1 MGTPKVMRSDIH
13 QQVLKSFIHITSS
26 PEYSTSN
33 GLAPKTIQA
42 VKCLLE
48 KAKDDSEDSYLVM
61 LEGKNTSVDNYHS
74 PTGLAVGRKLRS
86 VLLVNSDSLKIKA
99 NDDDN
104 KYKERRR
111 NKANIVIKTQRK

>member
-1 MGTPKVMRSDIH
+1 M
-13 QQVLKSFIHITSS
+13 
-26 PEYSTSN
+26 
-33 GLAPKTIQA
+33 
-42 VKCLLE
+42 E

-74 PTGLAVGRKLRS
+74 PTGLAVERKLRS
-86 VLLVNSDSLKIKA
+86 VVLVNSDSLTIKA

-104 KYKERRR
+104 KSKEKRR